1 MVAKKKDT
9 CLKAVFKEYE
19 SFSEESGLVLNATKT
34 EMLCFNNSR
43 TTDYEIDV
51 DYMGASHKLK
61 ASEMIKINGILFQQ
75 NLERMKDSNV
85 EHVATRMDRHLRS
98 WSGRSLSILGKICIL
113 KTFGI
118 SQLIYLA
125 QTVSLLEAHFKKI
138 NGVLYK
144 FIWNRHYLA
153 AKAPERIRR

>member
-1 MVAKKKDT
+1 MSPNIRAGVVANLDVNYCNKT
-9 CLKAVFKEYE
+9 YSITPV
-19 SFSEESGLVLNATKT
+19 T
-34 EMLCFNNSR
+34 EMK
-43 TTDYEIDV
+43 V
-51 DYMGASHKLK
+51 
-61 ASEMIKINGILFQQ
+61 NGILFQQ

-138 NGVLYK
+138 NCILYK